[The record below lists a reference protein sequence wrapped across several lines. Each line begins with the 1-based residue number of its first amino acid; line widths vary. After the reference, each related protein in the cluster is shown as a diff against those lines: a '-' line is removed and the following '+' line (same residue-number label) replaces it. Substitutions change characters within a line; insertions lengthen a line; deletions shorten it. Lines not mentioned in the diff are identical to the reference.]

1 MCKRMKKFKKTLAF
15 VLAFIMSVSVLYGTD
30 LNIVANAETTKVVY
44 FDNAKTKW
52 STVCAYIWG
61 GSQGSQTL
69 KGTKVEGNIYKM
81 NIPEE
86 YSNILFKNTES
97 GWDKQTA
104 DTTIPT
110 NDNNCFKP
118 SSSSNKSNGTWYH
131 YEESTIVTTA
141 TPTVKPTKT
150 PKLTAT
156 PKATKTPKPT
166 ATPKVTKTPKPTA
179 TPKVTKTPKPISTPT
194 LVPSTN
200 NVTVYYT
207 TSYSTTYIHYIN
219 ANGNW
224 TNQPGEKMNVIGN
237 LASHTINL
245 GNFDQTK
252 VCFNN
257 GAGKWDSKN
266 GYNYVV
272 KKGYDNYIENGT
284 VRYVKKGETFSPNP
298 TPSDAPITHYNTIY
312 YCDVNTTQWLNAYA
326 HAWSGDSDS
335 DGITY
340 DSIETITLKDN
351 GPGWTYHLY
360 KFSVPAKFTNIYFKD
375 LGGPADWRQKTKY
388 LAMPTDEN
396 TVYIEGNGIAGRY
409 YSEWTTLSDLLHRYE
424 PVYTTPPVVNTTVKF
439 DNTIAKWNRVFAY
452 VWNNDNDAKLF
463 SPENVSNNI
472 YTFTITGSYKNII
485 FKNVGYLN
493 VWDLQTNDLLMP
505 TDKNNIYRPLYTGSK
520 VPGSWYGANVST
532 PSPTPKVTPTP
543 VPVVN
548 NVTVYYTT
556 NYSTTYIHYIDANGS
571 WTNLPGKQMNVTGN
585 LASYTINLGDFDQS
599 KVCFNNGAGTWDSNN
614 GYNYVV
620 KKGYDAYI
628 ENGTVRYV
636 KQGVTP
642 EPQKQTLYLCF
653 GHFNK
658 WDNAYAYVWNDATD
672 LKVFEPVSVI
682 REDIA
687 PSSGMYYLIYKYEII
702 GSFKNITFKN
712 APESAAADHKTYDLV
727 IPTNGK
733 NAYHYGV
740 SMTGHPQEYWISI
753 DEILKTPTASPTPTP
768 EIKIPV
774 VPQPEGNPV
783 ESGTYTTNNAN
794 IQWKI
799 YPNGLLEVKGKGDID
814 WFEAD
819 WNQHSHL
826 ITSARFELTEVT
838 NLDSLCSKLKNMES
852 IDVSKVD
859 TSKVTNMECTF
870 CGCNSLTVIDI
881 SNWDTSKVTNMT
893 QMFSFCEN
901 LENILA
907 GSYLGISGHT
917 IINTFDN
924 LDTSN
929 VTNMSGMFNDCK
941 SLGGLDLNGLNT
953 SKVTNMGFMFSGCTN
968 LSELY
973 FNCDTSKVTEMQY
986 MFADCTNLT
995 NLQIGNLNTSKV
1007 KYVSGMFSGWDSYK
1021 CLDLSKFNTSNITD
1035 MSEMF
1040 AGAKSYKDLDLSK
1053 LNTSNVT
1060 DMSRMFA
1067 DAKSYKDL
1075 DLSKLNTSKVTN
1087 MSEMFAGAKS
1097 YKDLDL
1103 SKLNTSKVTNM
1114 SRMFANSESTTVPD
1128 FRALNFSKVTTMSDM
1143 FEKCYN
1149 LKSVDFSNINTPNLT
1164 DMAGMF
1170 AYCEALETVNMNN
1183 MNLSNVTYMENTF
1196 CWCPKLKNINLTN
1209 VNTSN
1214 LKNISS
1220 LFMGCIALPSIDVSS
1235 LNTSKVTD
1243 MSSLFYD
1250 CIGLQEIDLSNFD
1263 TSNVTDMN
1271 AMFAECSHLNTLTFS
1286 EKFTT
1291 QKVTDMNDMF
1301 YRCKGLQ
1308 EIDLHTF
1315 ITPNL
1320 ERVERMFKECTNLQ
1334 EIDFSGFDP
1343 TNVYSTEQMFAECY
1357 NLKTV
1362 NFCDTFLDWPVIR
1375 NMTEMFYNCRN
1386 LEYIYFCHTSS
1397 NIIIILDESP
1407 KLDRAFEGCK
1417 NLKFNAFVKK

>member
-1 MCKRMKKFKKTLAF
+1 MCKRMKKIKKTLAF

-166 ATPKVTKTPKPTA
+166 ATPKATKTPKPTA

-257 GAGKWDSKN
+257 GAGTWDSKN

-298 TPSDAPITHYNTIY
+298 TPSDAPITQYNTIY

-375 LGGPADWRQKTKY
+375 LGGPADWHQKTKY
-388 LAMPTDEN
+388 LAMPTDGN

-520 VPGSWYGANVST
+520 VPGSWYGAKVST

-727 IPTNGK
+727 IPTDGK

-799 YPNGLLEVKGKGDID
+799 YPNGLLEVKGKGDIR
-814 WFEAD
+814 WQSAD
-819 WNQHSHL
+819 WLQNSYL
-826 ITSARFELTEVT
+826 ITSARFELTEAT
-838 NLDSLCSKLKNMES
+838 NLDFLCDSLVNMKS

-859 TSKVTNMECTF
+859 TSKVTSMRGTF
-870 CGCNSLTVIDI
+870 YNCESLTVIDI
-881 SNWDTSKVTNMT
+881 SNWDTSKVTDMT
-893 QMFSFCEN
+893 MMFSGCEN
-901 LENILA
+901 LEYILA

-917 IINTFDN
+917 IIPTFDN

-929 VTNMSGMFNDCK
+929 VTTMYYMFSGCK
-941 SLGGLDLNGLNT
+941 SLGELDLNGLNT

-968 LSELY
+968 LSELD

-986 MFADCTNLT
+986 MFAGCTNLT

-1007 KYVSGMFSGWDSYK
+1007 TNMSGMFSGWDSYK
-1021 CLDLSKFNTSNITD
+1021 YLDLSKFNTS
-1035 MSEMF
+1035 
-1040 AGAKSYKDLDLSK
+1040 
-1053 LNTSNVT
+1053 
-1060 DMSRMFA
+1060 
-1067 DAKSYKDL
+1067 
-1075 DLSKLNTSKVTN
+1075 KVTN
-1087 MSEMFAGAKS
+1087 MSGMFAGAKS

-1114 SRMFANSESTTVPD
+1114 SRMFANSESATIPD
-1128 FRALNFSKVTTMSDM
+1128 FHALNFSKVTTMKEM
-1143 FEKCYN
+1143 FEECPN

-1164 DMAGMF
+1164 DMESMF
-1170 AYCEALETVNMNN
+1170 IRCEALETVNMNN
-1183 MNLSNVTYMENTF
+1183 MNLSNVATMQDTF
-1196 CWCPKLKNINLTN
+1196 GSCPKLKNINLTN
-1209 VNTSN
+1209 VNASN
-1214 LKNISS
+1214 LKNISG
-1220 LFMGCIALPSIDVSS
+1220 LFSSCEALPSIDVSS

-1243 MSSLFYD
+1243 MSYLFCD
-1250 CIGLQEIDLSNFD
+1250 CATLQNLDLSNFD
-1263 TSNVTDMN
+1263 TSNVTDMH
-1271 AMFAECSHLNTLTFS
+1271 AMFDGCSHLNTLTFS

-1291 QKVTDMNDMF
+1291 QKVTDMSYMF
-1301 YRCKGLQ
+1301 YGCKGLQ

-1320 ERVERMFKECTNLQ
+1320 ERVECMFKECTNLQ
-1334 EIDFSGFDP
+1334 EVDFSGFDP
-1343 TNVYSTEQMFAECY
+1343 TNVHSTERMFAECY

-1362 NFCDTFLDWPVIR
+1362 NLCEHFSGWPVIY
-1375 NMTEMFYNCRN
+1375 MTEMFYYCKK
-1386 LEYIYFCHTSS
+1386 LEYIYLCHTSS
-1397 NIIIILDESP
+1397 DVVIIFDERTDLDG
-1407 KLDRAFEGCK
+1407 AFEGCK

>member
-1 MCKRMKKFKKTLAF
+1 MKKFKKTLAF

-69 KGTKVEGNIYKM
+69 KGTKVEGNIYKI

-141 TPTVKPTKT
+141 TP
-150 PKLTAT
+150 
-156 PKATKTPKPT
+156 KA
-166 ATPKVTKTPKPTA
+166 
-179 TPKVTKTPKPISTPT
+179 TKTPKPISTPT
-194 LVPSTN
+194 LVPSMN

-257 GAGKWDSKN
+257 GAGTLDSKN

-284 VRYVKKGETFSPNP
+284 VRYVKKGETFSPTP
-298 TPSDAPITHYNTIY
+298 TPSDAPITQYNTIY

-326 HAWSGDSDS
+326 HAWSADSDS

-340 DSIETITLKDN
+340 DSIETITLRDN
-351 GPGWTYHLY
+351 GPGLTYHLY
-360 KFSVPAKFTNIYFKD
+360 KFSVPAKFTKIYFKD

-388 LAMPTDEN
+388 LAMPTDGN

-409 YSEWTTLSDLLHRYE
+409 YSKWITLSDLLHRYE

-439 DNTIAKWNRVFAY
+439 DNTIAKWNRVYAY

-532 PSPTPKVTPTP
+532 PSPTPKVTQTP

-658 WDNAYAYVWNDATD
+658 WDNAYAYVWNDTTD

-712 APESAAADHKTYDLV
+712 APESVAADHKTYDLV

-814 WFEAD
+814 WNSAD

-826 ITSARFELTEVT
+826 ITSARFELTEST
-838 NLDSLCSKLKNMES
+838 NLDFLCERLTNIES

-859 TSKVTNMECTF
+859 TSKVTSMRGTF
-870 CGCNSLTVIDI
+870 CKCKSLSVIDI
-881 SNWDTSKVTNMT
+881 LNWDTSKVTDMT
-893 QMFSFCEN
+893 MMFSDCEN

-929 VTNMSGMFNDCK
+929 VTTMYYMFSDCK
-941 SLGGLDLNGLNT
+941 RLGGLDLNGLNT

-973 FNCDTSKVTEMQY
+973 FNCDTSKVTNMSCL
-986 MFADCTNLT
+986 FASCTNLT

-1007 KYVSGMFSGWDSYK
+1007 TNMSSMFSGWDSYK
-1021 CLDLSKFNTSNITD
+1021 CLDLSKFNTSNVTD
-1035 MSEMF
+1035 MSSMF
-1040 AGAKSYKDLDLSK
+1040 AYAKSYKDL
-1053 LNTSNVT
+1053 V
-1060 DMSRMFA
+1060 
-1067 DAKSYKDL
+1067 
-1075 DLSKLNTSKVTN
+1075 
-1087 MSEMFAGAKS
+1087 
-1097 YKDLDL
+1097 L

-1114 SRMFANSESTTVPD
+1114 SRMFANSESATIPD
-1128 FRALNFSKVTTMSDM
+1128 FHALNFSKVTTMKEM
-1143 FEKCYN
+1143 FEECPN
-1149 LKSVDFSNINTPNLT
+1149 LKSIDFSNINTPNLT
-1164 DMAGMF
+1164 DMESMF
-1170 AYCEALETVNMNN
+1170 IRCEALETVNMNN
-1183 MNLSNVTYMENTF
+1183 MNLSNVATMQDTF
-1196 CWCPKLKNINLTN
+1196 GSCPKLKNINLTN
-1209 VNTSN
+1209 VNASN
-1214 LKNISS
+1214 LKNISG
-1220 LFMGCIALPSIDVSS
+1220 LFSSCEALPSIDVSS

-1243 MSSLFYD
+1243 MSYLFCD
-1250 CIGLQEIDLSNFD
+1250 CATLQNLDLSNFD
-1263 TSNVTDMN
+1263 TSNVTDMH
-1271 AMFAECSHLNTLTFS
+1271 AMFDGCSHLNTLTFS

-1291 QKVTDMNDMF
+1291 QKVTDMSYMF
-1301 YRCKGLQ
+1301 YGCKGLQ

-1320 ERVERMFKECTNLQ
+1320 ERVDRMFTECTNLQ
-1334 EIDFSGFDP
+1334 EVDFSGFDP
-1343 TNVYSTEQMFAECY
+1343 TNVHSTERMFAECY

-1362 NFCDTFLDWPVIR
+1362 NLCEHFSGWPVIY
-1375 NMTEMFYNCRN
+1375 MTEMFYYCKK
-1386 LEYIYFCHTSS
+1386 LEYIYLCHTSS
-1397 NIIIILDESP
+1397 DVVIIFDERTD
-1407 KLDRAFEGCK
+1407 LDRAFEGCK
-1417 NLKFNAFVKK
+1417 NLKFNAFVKKNSTTLNQ